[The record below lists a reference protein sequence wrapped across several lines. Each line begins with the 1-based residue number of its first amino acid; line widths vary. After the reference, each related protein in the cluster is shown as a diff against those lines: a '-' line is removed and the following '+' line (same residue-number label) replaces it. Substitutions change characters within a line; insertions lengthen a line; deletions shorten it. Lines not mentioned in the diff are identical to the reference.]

1 MFKKTV
7 LSLFWISLMFLVWCQ
22 IPFLDDDTEKEI
34 DLESATFQPIYE
46 SKLEK
51 AFENYSM
58 IESIYDDW
66 YVWEEL
72 NIEFDWYV
80 WDYFEWNFD
89 LDLDVQTSTNDSI
102 VDVNSLVNLALL
114 WDVMMK
120 EIWQQMEFWVD
131 VLWKLKVLEWHIFW
145 NLESFDIIS
154 DDPQVWFAAAFLS
167 NFENQ
172 RIKLYDLAELSEI
185 DDFDINMNFSE
196 WLQILYDIKNVLKNY
211 PVLDSDSR
219 AVYDDYIS
227 FDLEIDEDNLKILL
241 KELLE
246 DEEILDDI
254 VPYIDKVDMEANMN
268 YYENWDVSINID
280 KISFD
285 EFLQVTWKLWEKEW
299 NLSFDIDNIGESFS
313 LELDYTKEDGLCVVN
328 WKIIQDED
336 LARFEVVWDI
346 SIDDSKVK
354 TDFDVSV
361 NSISENVEQ
370 FEFNLSIQDEVYPI
384 DDIEIQKPSD
394 FLDIEQMWQWLWF

>member
-1 MFKKTV
+1 
-7 LSLFWISLMFLVWCQ
+7 MFLVGCQ

-58 IESIYDDW
+58 IESIYDDG
-66 YVWEEL
+66 YVGEEL
-72 NIEFDWYV
+72 NIEFDGYV
-80 WDYFEWNFD
+80 GDYFEGNFD

-114 WDVMMK
+114 GDVMMK
-120 EIWQQMEFWVD
+120 EIGQQMEFGVD
-131 VLWKLKVLEWHIFW
+131 VLGKLKVLEGHIFG

-154 DDPQVWFAAAFLS
+154 DDPQVGFAAAFLS

-196 WLQILYDIKNVLKNY
+196 GLQILYDIKNVLKNY

-268 YYENWDVSINID
+268 YYENGDVSINID

-285 EFLQVTWKLWEKEW
+285 EFLQVTGKLGEKEG

-328 WKIIQDED
+328 GKIIQDED
-336 LARFEVVWDI
+336 LARFEVVGDI

-394 FLDIEQMWQWLWF
+394 FLDIEQMGQGLGF